1 MEEKLC
7 VRIEMSSEGQE
18 GSNNKMPNNNN
29 NNNRNKIR
37 KNNTSRR
44 VLTLLAQH
52 GHKEARNALSAIPEM
67 GHNSQFMASPIIKN
81 GQGGKTRV
89 MHAASIGDMARLR
102 QLVKEY
108 STDIHS
114 VESSSGMTALG
125 YACLNGKLNAVKF
138 LVENGAD
145 INGKYRDDKSPLILA
160 VKGNHLQLVRFL
172 CELGADLTIDNP
184 LLNACRLEDVS
195 PQIVEVLC
203 EKGADVSFIS
213 RLYGSLLHAVI
224 WDNKTGAEKAEILC
238 RFNAPLEA
246 TFSLSEYTPL
256 MAACTRNT
264 DIVKVLCDCGANIEA
279 KAGSW
284 TTPLM
289 IACTNTLAGA
299 VTVLC
304 EKGANKEAVDLY
316 GFTALHFALR
326 GNSSLA
332 IYKDVL
338 LELLNQGVNIQA
350 RDKGKTSPLDYAIE
364 LHNLK
369 GVEVLCKYASDH
381 GIDLVT
387 QGDIDI
393 AENELQLIRRGE
405 WRNKWRNEDEYED
418 EDKDFIQKDE
428 AKMVKIIET
437 LRQYLPPVTKKIV
450 GSKTKRVKWGFGGSG
465 GSGGSNKNNW
475 RSKRK
480 TRRKMRVNEKNHG
493 K

>member
-405 WRNKWRNEDEYED
+405 WRNKWRNEDEYEN

-465 GSGGSNKNNW
+465 GSKNPNW

>member
-138 LVENGAD
+138 LVEKGAD

-160 VKGNHLQLVRFL
+160 VKGNHLQVVRFL
-172 CELGADLTIDNP
+172 CDRGANLTTDNP
-184 LLNACRLEDVS
+184 LLNACRLEQVS

-279 KAGSW
+279 KEGFGGA
-284 TTPLM
+284 TPLM
-289 IACTNTLAGA
+289 IACKNTLAGA

-316 GFTALHFALR
+316 GFTALHFAIK
-326 GNSSLA
+326 GDSSLA

-369 GVEVLCKYASDH
+369 GVEVLCKYARDNR
-381 GIDLVT
+381 IDLVT

-393 AENELQLIRRGE
+393 AENELQRIRRGE
-405 WRNKWRNEDEYED
+405 WRNEDEYED

-428 AKMVKIIET
+428 EKMVKIIET
-437 LRQYLPPVTKKIV
+437 LRQYLPPVTKKNV
-450 GSKTKRVKWGFGGSG
+450 GSKTKSVKWGFGGSG
-465 GSGGSNKNNW
+465 DPNKNNW
-475 RSKRK
+475 RTKRK
-480 TRRKMRVNEKNHG
+480 TRRKMRVN
-493 K
+493 